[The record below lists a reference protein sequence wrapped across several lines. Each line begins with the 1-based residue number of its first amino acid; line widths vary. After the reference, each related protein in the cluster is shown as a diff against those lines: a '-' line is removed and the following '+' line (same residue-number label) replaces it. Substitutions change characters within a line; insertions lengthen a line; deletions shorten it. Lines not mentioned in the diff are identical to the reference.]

1 MKINE
6 FQNRA
11 VASPVG
17 EQVNEIIQGTV
28 PPLAGTENYR
38 RLINSIASDM
48 IAAAVTAEKAGLTLQ
63 YICEVALESCT
74 HIDTDEEKHYGN

>member
-11 VASPVG
+11 VSSPVG
-17 EQVNEIIQGTV
+17 EQVSELVQAK
-28 PPLAGTENYR
+28 PPTAGTENYR

-74 HIDTDEEKHYGN
+74 HIDTNEEKHYGN